1 MSPTYKAPVGFLGA
15 EKTLDEHDVKSF
27 MAIFPLVKNCF
38 EHFTCPEYFEHND
51 VDRPIPPD
59 VLLLSQSLHDPDRDT
74 DDDERIQ
81 AEIDNFTEFDLVLKG
96 KLLASVSSDVRQE
109 MDRLNPSGGLIYWA
123 WLKQTIIKYDS
134 EYYGQIQTSI
144 GNKRLESFS
153 GNMRTM
159 LSEFDFE
166 FNLLETMKIETF
178 SVVTRLSKLRN
189 AISSV
194 KDRPSPSDPYSQVF
208 MTLHADQNRGTAIT
222 WKMVKDDLISH
233 YNTFY
238 AKGSTAIVANHAK
251 LDNGKQKS
259 IFISDEADEGLRV
272 SGLNKRNLS
281 GGLIK
286 LAKHLSKTSDCSEK
300 DKKKLQAF
308 VTNLSDASTPS
319 ATIICYKCGKEGHKS
334 NVCHSKSGKGKGK
347 GKSSYG
353 KGRGSAKGGK
363 GSGNKGSGNKGSGK
377 SQGSGKGSGNGY
389 SAGVTCYNCGKKGHY
404 ANVCWDPPTGGG
416 GDAQV
421 HSLVTVMY
429 DTSSM
434 MQALVSATD
443 DKYSYVD
450 TCATHVM
457 TGDVSFFVETSKI
470 STRVLFGDM
479 VTGCKVTAIGIL
491 TTKFKSSHKAGD
503 DFHTLNFKD
512 AYFCEG
518 MSKDLLSMKVLID
531 KGCEFDMKNMRLYL
545 PGLTDRYFKMIW
557 RHNLLAIQ
565 NFA

>member
-15 EKTLDEHDVKSF
+15 DKYLDEHDVKSF
-27 MAIFPLVKNCF
+27 MAIFPLVKNLF
-38 EHFTCPEYFEHND
+38 EHFTCPEYFEHNN
-51 VDRPIPPD
+51 VGQKIPPD
-59 VLLLSQSLHDPDRDT
+59 IQLLHQSLTDPTRDE
-74 DDDERIQ
+74 DLDEGIQ

-96 KLLASVSSDVRQE
+96 KLLASVSSDIRQE
-109 MDRLNPSGGLIYWA
+109 MDRLDPSGGLIYWA

-134 EYYGQIQTSI
+134 EYYGRIQTSI

-159 LSEFDFE
+159 LSKFDFE
-166 FNLLETMKIETF
+166 FNLLETMKIESF
-178 SVVTRLSKLRN
+178 FVVTRLSKLRN

-194 KDRPSPSDPYSQVF
+194 KDSPSPSDPYSQVF
-208 MTLHADQNRGTAIT
+208 MTLHAEKNRGTAIT

-238 AKGSTAIVANHAK
+238 AKSSTAMVANHAK

-259 IFISDEADEGLRV
+259 IFIADEADEGLRV

-286 LAKHLSKTSDCSEK
+286 LAKTLSKTSDCSEK

-334 NVCHSKSGKGKGK
+334 NVCRSKSGNGKGKGK
-347 GKSSYG
+347 GKGNSGSS
-353 KGRGSAKGGK
+353 KGK
-363 GSGNKGSGNKGSGK
+363 GSGKGGKGSGNKGSGK

-389 SAGVTCYNCGKKGHY
+389 SAGVECYNCGKKGHY
-404 ANVCWDPPTGGG
+404 ANVCWNPPNGGG
-416 GDAQV
+416 GDANV
-421 HSLVTVMY
+421 HSFVTVMV
-429 DTSSM
+429 DTTSK
-434 MQALVSATD
+434 MQALMSSTD

-457 TGDVSFFVETSKI
+457 TGDATFFEETSKI
-470 STRVLFGDM
+470 KTRVLFGDM
-479 VTGCKVTAIGIL
+479 VTGCSVTAIGIL
-491 TTKFKSSHKAGD
+491 TTKFKSSYSASD

-531 KGCEFDMKNMRLYL
+531 KGCEFDMKRMRLYL

-557 RHNLLAIQ
+557 KHNLLAIQ